1 MADNR
6 LLDALAQADLILQV
20 DAIRSPYD
28 LFKLPLWLLPLITTR
43 LAEGRAAN
51 AGVAMA
57 SGNRTGA
64 SRRVQEA
71 VERLANLLRNGY
83 NALNAVPEEDVPVAE
98 IADALET
105 YGWEGGNLGDL
116 VTASRVVALAQLTG
130 QVSPSLPAA
139 VRYPANVLSRLT
151 TWLGVWSANRVI
163 AEGGALST
171 LVDDKDAKRDALL
184 AANMRVRF
192 LYCAA
197 SDEGDFTPELARIG
211 DQPRRMPGE
220 AQPQP
225 LPDLPGTATFN
236 PATREMTI
244 PVLPAHATSLIAFRQ
259 PAGAPAEQAG
269 VSTTN
274 VVGVADFSPLTAG
287 VTYTLWVVGRNSR
300 GNGPE
305 SNRITFTA

>member
-1 MADNR
+1 MADTA

-20 DAIRSPYD
+20 DATRSPYD
-28 LFKLPLWLLPLITTR
+28 LFKLPAWLLPLMTTR

-51 AGVAMA
+51 ASVALA
-57 SGNRTGA
+57 SGDRTGA
-64 SRRVQEA
+64 SRREHEA
-71 VERLANLLRNGY
+71 VDRLANLLRNGY
-83 NALNAVPEEDVPVAE
+83 NAIRAVPEEDVPAAE

-116 VTASRVVALAQLTG
+116 VTAVRVVALAQLAG

-151 TWLGVWSANRVI
+151 TWLGVYAGNRVI

-171 LVDDKDAKRDALL
+171 LIDDKDAKRDALL
-184 AANMRVRF
+184 KANMRVRF
-192 LYCAA
+192 HYCSA
-197 SDEGDFTPELARIG
+197 SDEGDFTPELERIG
-211 DQPRRMPGE
+211 DQPRRMPGD

-225 LPDLPGTATFN
+225 LPEVPGTATFN
-236 PATREMTI
+236 SATRELTI
-244 PVLPAHATSLIAFRQ
+244 PALPAHATSLIAFRQ
-259 PAGAPAEQAG
+259 PAGGTAEQAG

-274 VVGVADFSPLTAG
+274 VVGVSDFSPLTAG
-287 VTYTLWVVGRNSR
+287 VTYQLWVVGRNSR

-305 SNRITFTA
+305 SNKVAFTA

>member
-1 MADNR
+1 MADTA
-6 LLDALAQADLILQV
+6 LLDALTQADLILQV

-28 LFKLPLWLLPLITTR
+28 LFKLPSWLLPLVTTR

-51 AGVAMA
+51 AGVALA
-57 SGNRTGA
+57 GGDRTGA

-71 VERLANLLRNGY
+71 VDRLANLLRNGF
-83 NALNAVPEEDVPVAE
+83 NAINAVPEEDVPAGE

-116 VTASRVVALAQLTG
+116 ATASRVVALAQLAG
-130 QVSPSLPAA
+130 QVTASLPAA

-151 TWLGVWSANRVI
+151 TWLGVWSANRLI

-171 LVDDKDAKRDALL
+171 LIDEKDMKRDALL

-192 LYCAA
+192 HYCAA
-197 SDEGDFTPELARIG
+197 SDEGDFTTELARIG
-211 DQPRRMPGE
+211 DQPRRMPGD

-225 LPDLPGTATFN
+225 LPDAPGTATFN
-236 PATREMTI
+236 SATRELTI
-244 PVLPAHATSLIAFRQ
+244 PGLPAHATSLIAFRQ
-259 PAGAPAEQAG
+259 PAGGAPEQCG

-274 VVGVADFSPLTAG
+274 VVGVADFSPLTPG
-287 VTYTLWVVGRNSR
+287 VTYTLWVEGRNSR

-305 SNRITFTA
+305 SNKISFTA

>member
-20 DAIRSPYD
+20 DATRSPYD
-28 LFKLPLWLLPLITTR
+28 LFKLPEWLMPLVTTR

-57 SGNRTGA
+57 SGDRTGA

-83 NALNAVPEEDVPVAE
+83 NALNAVPEEDVPAAE

-116 VTASRVVALAQLTG
+116 VTPGRVVALAQLAG
-130 QVSPSLPAA
+130 QVTPSLPAA

-211 DQPRRMPGE
+211 DQPRRMPGD

-225 LPDLPGTATFN
+225 LPDAAGTAAFN
-236 PATREMTI
+236 AATRELTI
-244 PVLPAHATSLIAFRQ
+244 PSLPAHATSLIAFRQ
-259 PAGAPAEQAG
+259 PAGGAAEQAG

-305 SNRITFTA
+305 SNKITFTA

>member
-6 LLDALAQADLILQV
+6 LLDALAQGDLILQV
-20 DAIRSPYD
+20 DATRSPYD
-28 LFKLPLWLLPLITTR
+28 LFKLPAWLLPLVTTR
-43 LAEGRAAN
+43 LSEGRAAN
-51 AGVAMA
+51 AAVAMA
-57 SGNRTGA
+57 SGDRTGA

-71 VERLANLLRNGY
+71 VERLASLLRNGY
-83 NALNAVPEEDVPVAE
+83 NALNAVPEEDVPAAE

-116 VTASRVVALAQLTG
+116 VTASRVVALAQLAG
-130 QVSPSLPAA
+130 QVTASLPVQ

-151 TWLGVWSANRVI
+151 TWLGVYAGNRVI
-163 AEGGALST
+163 AEGGAISS
-171 LVDDKDAKRDALL
+171 LVDDKDMKRDALL

-236 PATREMTI
+236 PATRELTI
-244 PVLPAHATSLIAFRQ
+244 PGLPAHATSLIAFRQ
-259 PAGAPAEQAG
+259 PAGGPAEQAG

-300 GNGPE
+300 GNGPAGNQI
-305 SNRITFTA
+305 SFTA